1 MGAEELYGEQAT
13 KRGLF
18 RALVLVSALLLLAA
32 CGQPMTPSPGAEPE
46 RTLPPTVG
54 IELSPGTVVSRPTT
68 LDSPEEAQEL
78 VSFPVLVP
86 DPGSLPAGL
95 ALEAVGWQPYPE
107 KDTELVALSY
117 QDAENTTDLH
127 IQQIA
132 LGEKGMG
139 APRQPHE
146 EIPVRDTT
154 GYALS
159 SAHAEGQGPVALA
172 WEENGQAVTVSASGL
187 TLEQTLRIVEG
198 MEPVGR

>member
-13 KRGLF
+13 KRGLL
-18 RALVLVSALLLLAA
+18 RSLVLVATLLLLTA
-32 CGQPMTPSPGAEPE
+32 CGRPSAPSPEAAPE

-54 IELSPGTVVSRPTT
+54 IELSPGTVVSRPAT

-86 DPGSLPAGL
+86 DPETLPGGL
-95 ALEAVGWQPYPE
+95 ELEGIGWQPHPE

-117 QDAENTTDLH
+117 RDAENTMDLH

-146 EIPVRDTT
+146 EVPVRGTT
-154 GYALS
+154 GYLLS
-159 SAHAEGQGPVALA
+159 SEHAEGQGPVALA